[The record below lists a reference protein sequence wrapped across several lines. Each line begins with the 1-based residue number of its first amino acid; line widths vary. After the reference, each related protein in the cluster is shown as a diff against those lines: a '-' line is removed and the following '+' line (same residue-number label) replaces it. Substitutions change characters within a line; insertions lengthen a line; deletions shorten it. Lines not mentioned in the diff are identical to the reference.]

1 MRWVGIGFLVGMAW
15 VCTPVVLS
23 AEGPTFD
30 CAKAK
35 GAVEETICGDEYLSA
50 LDQQLDGVFKNAME
64 AAGDDSQKQL
74 RAEQRGW
81 IKGRNECRKATG
93 EESPI
98 FFTESWKT
106 IDVRNCVKT
115 SYVFRISEL
124 QVAYGFAHSRGPF
137 PYACENDSTGGIDA
151 TFFKTDPPTV
161 LLERE
166 DKQVLA
172 WMVTTGSGSKY
183 EGQNVSFWAKGTE
196 ATVTWVGEKLL
207 CEIPKS

>member
-1 MRWVGIGFLVGMAW
+1 MRRVAISFLVGLVW
-15 VCTPVVLS
+15 TCTPLAVR

-30 CAKAK
+30 CTKAK
-35 GAVEETICGDEYLSA
+35 GTVEETICGDEYLSA
-50 LDQQLDGVFKNAME
+50 LDQQLDELFKKAME
-64 AAGDDSQKQL
+64 AAGDEAQKLL
-74 RAEQRGW
+74 RKEQRGW
-81 IKGRNECRKATG
+81 IKGRNDCSKATG
-93 EESPI
+93 EDSPI

-106 IDVRNCVKT
+106 VDVRNCVKT

-137 PYACENDSTGGIDA
+137 PYACEDDSAGGIDA

-166 DKQVLA
+166 GKKVTA

-183 EGQNVSFWAKGTE
+183 EGQNVIFWAKGAE
-196 ATVTWVGEKLL
+196 ATVTWLEEQLTCSVRRD
-207 CEIPKS
+207 